1 MAHNLIVKPEAEFEL
16 VEAIEWYEE
25 QLPGLGR
32 KLFQEFSEVFDEIAE
47 NPKHFQ
53 RKYSNFRIRYLN
65 RFNYGVHYT
74 IEEDTVS
81 VHAILHT
88 RRKARK

>member
-32 KLFQEFSEVFDEIAE
+32 KLFQELLRSLMKLLKIPNISRKNIATLG
-47 NPKHFQ
+47 FG
-53 RKYSNFRIRYLN
+53 I
-65 RFNYGVHYT
+65 
-74 IEEDTVS
+74 
-81 VHAILHT
+81 
-88 RRKARK
+88 